1 MEHVTLTYKKL
12 NSRAFDPIVPKDG
25 IGNIQVIGYIKDI
38 ITSGTTKKVHTGIS
52 LHIQEGYRGNVSLD
66 PDMARHP
73 WSLVIKSSFL
83 PSENSDELIFEIVNV
98 GPYPQKIVPGQA
110 IARISVLP
118 MLKTELMQ
126 LKKEKKTRGTD

>member
-52 LHIQEGYRGNVSLD
+52 LHIQEVTVETFHWIQIWRDILGL
-66 PDMARHP
+66 
-73 WSLVIKSSFL
+73 W
-83 PSENSDELIFEIVNV
+83 
-98 GPYPQKIVPGQA
+98 
-110 IARISVLP
+110 
-118 MLKTELMQ
+118 
-126 LKKEKKTRGTD
+126 